1 MRLEYDEL
9 KGRTVLDATGTAIG
23 EVEGLLIEQAASG
36 PLSVGGM
43 RIKLRSAVADSIG
56 IEHGTFRP
64 AVIEIPGT
72 MVQAIG
78 DAVLLNVK
86 VDAVVQRA
94 PTEQP
99 ASP

>member
-43 RIKLRSAVADSIG
+43 RIKLV
-56 IEHGTFRP
+56 
-64 AVIEIPGT
+64 
-72 MVQAIG
+72 
-78 DAVLLNVK
+78 
-86 VDAVVQRA
+86 
-94 PTEQP
+94 
-99 ASP
+99 